1 MFAVVLSY
9 KNQFKYTKKQRG
21 GKMRCNY
28 CEWRCE
34 LTNGK
39 IGICKMYA
47 EDKNGKI
54 IERFPDK
61 WCTCGISKIESIPF
75 YHAYPGSRSLTIGT
89 SGCNFNCRYCSN
101 AFIAKED
108 PEILQDRMLNYSPQE
123 IVDIALK
130 MGCHNIVFNVN
141 EPTVSIPSVIEV
153 AKHARRRGI
162 PVGCL
167 TNGYTTEETTEL
179 LASVFS
185 FFNIGLKGFSDRFY
199 REYIGVSSVKPVL
212 RTIRILAQRAHVE
225 IVTPVIQSA
234 NDDELD
240 AISDFIA
247 GIDQEI
253 PWHVFRLLPE
263 HDMKEA
269 KYPNIDLI
277 NNILERARSEL
288 AHVYFHNFVGSD
300 CVNTLCPDCKS
311 VVIERFSLGCGGDRL
326 RRFLCDDKYCPQCG
340 REIRLLGKKMEW
352 NRPEVVI

>member
-1 MFAVVLSY
+1 
-9 KNQFKYTKKQRG
+9 
-21 GKMRCNY
+21 MRCNY

-300 CVNTLCPDCKS
+300 WVNTLCPDCKS